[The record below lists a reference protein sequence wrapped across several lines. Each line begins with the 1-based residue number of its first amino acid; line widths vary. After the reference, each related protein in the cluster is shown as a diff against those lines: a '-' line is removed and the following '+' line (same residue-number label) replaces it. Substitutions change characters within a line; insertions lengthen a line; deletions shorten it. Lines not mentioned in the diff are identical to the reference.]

1 MGRSWQIFCWTIGAW
16 NRNPTVSA
24 WLALSGLCN
33 VSDLALFFAF
43 GKWSAVLDC
52 FTYLPIM
59 GTLLRGT
66 ELVLKTWLV
75 LKYFEKGTLSFL
87 PDLKRTILPWDF
99 FPQTFVFALLQ
110 KKRFA
115 HPIWT
120 MRSAYLHSPVLCGQ
134 DNSITKDEGKYK
146 IFKKCRSHNTPNEV
160 T

>member
-1 MGRSWQIFCWTIGAW
+1 MLTKSNLEKTFEEKHYGEGDVEAVQNLHIRTLCEMKW
-16 NRNPTVSA
+16 NEHEHKFNAKVQKSSIV
-24 WLALSGLCN
+24 ALKG
-33 VSDLALFFAF
+33 D
-43 GKWSAVLDC
+43 
-52 FTYLPIM
+52 
-59 GTLLRGT
+59 R
-66 ELVLKTWLV
+66 KTWSV
-75 LKYFEKGTLSFL
+75 LKYFEKGALSFL
-87 PDLKRTILPWDF
+87 PHLKLIILPWDF